1 MARAYST
8 DLRERVVRYVLD
20 GRSCREAARVFDVGV
35 SSVVRWMQR
44 YRARG
49 SVAAYPVGGSRL
61 KLLDEREWL
70 LGRLAAEPEVTVRGL
85 QAELAER
92 GIAVSHYAIWNLFAH
107 EGISFKKKP
116 ARQRTGMP

>member
-8 DLRERVVRYVLD
+8 DLRWRVVQYVLG

-35 SSVVRWMQR
+35 SSVVRWVQR

-49 SVAAYPVGGSRL
+49 SVAPKPVGGSRL

-70 LGRLAAEPEVTVRGL
+70 LARLSAEPDVTLRGL

-92 GIAVSHYAIWNLFAH
+92 GIVVSHYAIWNLFAH

-116 ARQRTGMP
+116 ARQRTGSP